1 MELAESSSI
10 WLAENMGSC
19 EYDVIIILAVF
30 SGQNSLVVC
39 EKFPPPFS
47 QRRSW
52 RRLDWS
58 LSLRMWRLQVTTI
71 KFLLFLSACWSMF
84 VYLVELVVQYS
95 LISFL
100 LKWCIFYWKLY
111 LIFGKEFNSW
121 CLIFRLR
128 IHLCPRRGTGF
139 RRQTVLL
146 RQQQALRPHQDQQDS
161 QWGVCYVERLLWI
174 MYIDLV
180 FFFLKDNLFLF
191 IH

>member
-1 MELAESSSI
+1 MKFFFNIYFLCYLFFSTSTTMELAESSSI

-100 LKWCIFYWKLY
+100 
-111 LIFGKEFNSW
+111 
-121 CLIFRLR
+121 IFRLR

-146 RQQQALRPHQDQQDS
+146 RQQQALRPHQD
-161 QWGVCYVERLLWI
+161 
-174 MYIDLV
+174 
-180 FFFLKDNLFLF
+180 
-191 IH
+191 